1 MNSEWRPFGAA
12 PRFIPLAGIIV
23 GAVGAGAYWLAAE
36 LWPTSVALVASLL
49 AMLGI
54 TDLVWMS
61 DSGGDTHG
69 RRGGG
74 NALYW
79 VFVLLFK
86 YNALMALSSAH
97 IPFAVPGQLTLGL
110 IIIAGQAAASALVVS
125 VMANAPREPRVGTVD
140 LAVALLLGLVPATL
154 LGVPGLMG
162 LAAAIVMRF
171 ALPLQI
177 LPRFKLDFRESLAVI
192 QQLTEVCF
200 YLGALATWKY
210 I

>member
-1 MNSEWRPFGAA
+1 
-12 PRFIPLAGIIV
+12 LAGIIV

-49 AMLGI
+49 AMLTI
-54 TDLVWMS
+54 TDLVWVRE
-61 DSGGDTHG
+61 SGADTG

-79 VFVLLFK
+79 VFVVLFK

-125 VMANAPREPRVGTVD
+125 VMANALREPRLTTLD

-154 LGVPGLMG
+154 LGVPGLVG
-162 LAAAIVMRF
+162 LGAAIAMRF
-171 ALPLQI
+171 ALTVQV
-177 LPRFKLDFRESLAVI
+177 LPRFKLEFRESLAVI
-192 QQLTEVCF
+192 QQLTELSF
-200 YLGALATWKY
+200 YLGALATWTY